1 MSLRDCLWWQ
11 DLWETP
17 DKVKE
22 MTELMAK
29 GVVPA
34 YRDRAEKNSESSP
47 EAGVPE
53 RTGRLASQAIGG
65 LTKIQSAHDI
75 MEDLMVELVDAL
87 QTDHMAI
94 KATAEVIANAT
105 SGKL

>member
-1 MSLRDCLWWQ
+1 MQQSAVVLTPALVHGRGRTGDGLKPPCRKGCFESCLRLQ
-11 DLWETP
+11 
-17 DKVKE
+17 
-22 MTELMAK
+22 
-29 GVVPA
+29 
-34 YRDRAEKNSESSP
+34 
-47 EAGVPE
+47 E

-65 LTKIQSAHDI
+65 LTKIQSAEDI